1 MSGAVAGSTFCQL
14 NNWYHS
20 VIVRE
25 EKLTFVR
32 FKENERLGRIDPI
45 SNLQEM
51 RKTEEHVKQYH
62 GDAVSKILTMG
73 NSTGQK
79 TEFLQQIKYKG
90 EETQGRGTRGLRV
103 VKGMSTSC
111 NIQTWSSPK
120 KTLLKKLRFTRQMEI
135 GTLNISLKVRNYCWF
150 LGVIMV
156 SW

>member
-1 MSGAVAGSTFCQL
+1 MDLLISGCWPPPKRDSHTHPMKQSHHKKSNL
-14 NNWYHS
+14 HLL
-20 VIVRE
+20 RP
-25 EKLTFVR
+25 L
-32 FKENERLGRIDPI
+32 LDPI

-111 NIQTWSSPK
+111 NIQT
-120 KTLLKKLRFTRQMEI
+120 
-135 GTLNISLKVRNYCWF
+135 
-150 LGVIMV
+150 
-156 SW
+156 